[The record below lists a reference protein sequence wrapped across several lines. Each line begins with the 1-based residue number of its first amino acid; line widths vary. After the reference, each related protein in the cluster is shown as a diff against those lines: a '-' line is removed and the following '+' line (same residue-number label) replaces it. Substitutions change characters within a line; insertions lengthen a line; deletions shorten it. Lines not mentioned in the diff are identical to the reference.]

1 MSLKTEDDGTVWMY
15 ERLHTGYGTTYRVE
29 QTLFD
34 SNTPHQRLV
43 VGKTAA
49 FGNVVWLDG
58 VTQVTERD
66 EFCYHEMLAHVPIL
80 AHGKVESVLIVGG
93 GDGGMVEEVLKH
105 QGIRRLVMVEIDPG
119 VIDFA
124 KQHLASINKGCF
136 DDPRFELVIA
146 DGKDFAATCKDRF
159 DVIIV
164 DSTDPVGPG
173 EVLFTRSFYSN
184 CKRMLNGGGV
194 LVTQNGVTW
203 FQPDE
208 LHNTVYNFAGLF
220 ADAGCYVTVVPTYSG
235 GFMALGWGTDN
246 AGLRAVSLETL
257 QQRYEAAGLQDCRYY
272 TPEVHKAAF
281 ALPRF
286 IAEIVET
293 ANRQARDKV

>member
-1 MSLKTEDDGTVWMY
+1 VSLKTEDDGTVWMH

-43 VGKTAA
+43 VGNTAA

-58 VTQVTERD
+58 VTQVTEAD

-80 AHGKVESVLIVGG
+80 AHGAVESVLIIGG
-93 GDGGMVEEVLKH
+93 GDGGMAEEVLKH
-105 QGIRRLVMVEIDPG
+105 KTVKRLVMVEIDPG

-146 DGKDFAATCKDRF
+146 DGKDFASGCNDRF

-173 EVLFTRSFYSN
+173 EVLFTRSFYTD
-184 CKRMLNGGGV
+184 CKRMLTDGGV

-208 LHNTVYNFAGLF
+208 LANTIFNFAGLF
-220 ADAGCYVTVVPTYSG
+220 VDAGCYVTVVPTYSG

-246 AGLRAVSLETL
+246 ASLRGVKEETL
-257 QQRYEAAGLQDCRYY
+257 STRYADSGLDCRYY
-272 TPEVHKAAF
+272 TPALHKAAF
-281 ALPRF
+281 ALPKF
-286 IAEIVET
+286 IGDIVAT
-293 ANRQARDKV
+293 ASAKARGQG